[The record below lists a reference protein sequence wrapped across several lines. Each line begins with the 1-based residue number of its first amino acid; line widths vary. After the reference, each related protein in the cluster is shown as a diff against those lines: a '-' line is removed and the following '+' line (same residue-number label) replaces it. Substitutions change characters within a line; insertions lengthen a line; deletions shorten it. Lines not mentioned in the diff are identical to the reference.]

1 MVQVPLAAKVE
12 GLRGQ
17 LLVCPKSPGLVPVKP
32 MLVMV
37 SAVPLG
43 FESVT
48 ALAVL
53 VMPTLWLPKSGTG
66 EGERLGEAIPVPDT
80 PAVWGLLLALSVTV
94 NVALREPV
102 AVGVKVRSEEHTSEL
117 ESRGQLVC
125 RLLLGKKYPGLV
137 PVKPILVMVCSATLA
152 SATVIYSL
160 SLHDALP
167 ILPKSGTGEGERLGE
182 AIPVPDTPAVWGLLL
197 ALSVTVNVALREPV
211 AVGVKVTLIVQ
222 VPLAARD
229 RESRRLN
236 SSHVATSDAVSC
248 MTKNII
254 LNA

>member
-1 MVQVPLAAKVE
+1 MSVAVNVALRVPVAVGVKVALMVQVPLAAKVE
-12 GLRGQ
+12 GLIGQ

-66 EGERLGEAIPVPDT
+66 EGERLGGATPVPET

-102 AVGVKVRSEEHTSEL
+102 AAGVKVTLMVQVPLAAKVEGL
-117 ESRGQLVC
+117 RGQLLVC
-125 RLLLGKKYPGLV
+125 PKSPGLV
-137 PVKPILVMVCSATLA
+137 PVKPILVMVSA
-152 SATVIYSL
+152 
-160 SLHDALP
+160 
-167 ILPKSGTGEGERLGE
+167 
-182 AIPVPDTPAVWGLLL
+182 
-197 ALSVTVNVALREPV
+197 V
-211 AVGVKVTLIVQ
+211 AVGFESVT
-222 VPLAARD
+222 
-229 RESRRLN
+229 
-236 SSHVATSDAVSC
+236 T
-248 MTKNII
+248 
-254 LNA
+254 